1 MVRFH
6 VAPRTHA
13 TSVNRVL
20 AEGIGTL
27 PRVKAFRRGA
37 LMIGLAVL
45 VGLVLRVRGKGVPV
59 TTGGWRELEGPDF
72 R

>member
-1 MVRFH
+1 MR
-6 VAPRTHA
+6 
-13 TSVNRVL
+13 
-20 AEGIGTL
+20 
-27 PRVKAFRRGA
+27 AFRRGA
-37 LMIGLAVL
+37 LIAALAVL